1 MSSVFGRR
9 SGCTVN
15 NTCVVVDYQYVVAMF
30 RRRHGYRVIH
40 QSKQADSV
48 GRGNTFGQLAE

>member
-15 NTCVVVDYQYVVAMF
+15 NTCIVVDYQDMVAMF

-40 QSKQADSV
+40 QRNQADSV
-48 GRGNTFGQLAE
+48 SRGNTFG